1 MALQEKIFHIAPV
14 HASVLPTI
22 RKTLKEMTPSQ
33 KQIAQFVLENPAK
46 AIKMSISQL
55 AMETGTKSESSI
67 VRFYRLL
74 GFSGYHDFKVTLAT
88 EIAGKSFYHSYED
101 ITINDDLPT
110 IKTKVFQGAMK
121 ILHEN
126 LSTLD
131 DALLDRAVEMI
142 DKAERLVFLGYAV
155 SGAVALNA
163 YFKFSKLGLNC
174 HYSPDS
180 HINAAL
186 LADARKGDVIFG
198 ISYSG
203 ESRDVV
209 LPLKRVKPQAKIIAL
224 TGFPDS
230 PLGRAADICLA
241 TVSEELNYRTDAM
254 VTRIVQFAIIE
265 TLFTSLSIRK
275 GPEAFDRLTRT
286 RQSISY
292 LKF

>member
-1 MALQEKIFHIAPV
+1 MEAEKKNLHPAPV

-22 RKTLKEMTPSQ
+22 RRTLKEMTPSQ
-33 KQIAQFVLENPAK
+33 KQIARFVLENPTK
-46 AIKMSISQL
+46 AIKMSISRL
-55 AMETGTKSESSI
+55 ALETGIKSESSI

-110 IKTKVFQGAMK
+110 IKEKIFQGAMK
-121 ILHEN
+121 VLHEN
-126 LSTLD
+126 LTALD
-131 DALLDRAVEMI
+131 NQSLDRAVEMI
-142 DKAERLVFLGYAV
+142 DQAERMLFLGYAV

-174 HYSPDS
+174 HYSPDP

-186 LADARKGDVIFG
+186 LAEAREGDVIFG
-198 ISYSG
+198 VSYSG
-203 ESRDVV
+203 ESRDLV
-209 LPLKRVKPQAKIIAL
+209 LPLKRIKPRARVIAL

-230 PLGRAADICLA
+230 PLGQAADICLA

-265 TLFTSLSIRK
+265 TLFSALSIRR

-286 RQSISY
+286 RQFISY